1 VRRTCNSDNHANYTC
16 LTGDE
21 TAEYVEEQEAKS
33 FHHQTTKTIDELK
46 ILVGMVRSNPSL
58 GSFHKDFLSEV
69 PQGINKLEKVFEN
82 ALGSKTSSS
91 LQREIGYLDQLEII
105 QKSARPM
112 MFWCFASVP
121 FLLDQL
127 HIAKTIGSE
136 IVLLWGINFSGITQ
150 QNFMQGLFFIMSY
163 YFLKY
168 CWSFIHLRL
177 TYPHKVCFK
186 GISLIRGK
194 HGEEIQLAEQTI
206 NLLDEIR
213 EYLSAYDIL
222 SAAQAIANH
231 MRSSPDTL
239 ENDINLQ
246 INEVKQRT
254 NEAFEKFTTH
264 RRNLLI
270 TEFLSY
276 NFMPLGILLGGS
288 VYLYFQF
295 RDAFP

>member
-1 VRRTCNSDNHANYTC
+1 
-16 LTGDE
+16 
-21 TAEYVEEQEAKS
+21 
-33 FHHQTTKTIDELK
+33 
-46 ILVGMVRSNPSL
+46 
-58 GSFHKDFLSEV
+58 
-69 PQGINKLEKVFEN
+69 
-82 ALGSKTSSS
+82 
-91 LQREIGYLDQLEII
+91 
-105 QKSARPM
+105 M

-127 HIAKTIGSE
+127 HIAKTTGSE

-150 QNFMQGLFFIMSY
+150 QNFMQGLFFITSY

-177 TYPHKVCFK
+177 IYPHKVCFK

-206 NLLDEIR
+206 NLLEEIR

-239 ENDINLQ
+239 ENEINLQ
-246 INEVKQRT
+246 INEVKQKAD
-254 NEAFEKFTTH
+254 EAFEKFTTH

-270 TEFLSY
+270 TESLSY
-276 NFMPLGILLGGS
+276 NFMPLGILLGAG
-288 VYLYFQF
+288 VCLCFQF